1 MSFENNGLPT
11 IVKKS
16 PAPTKESSSRSRSLS
31 RDKKDDKKDVS
42 KSTPAPQPNIVKV
55 PSRSR
60 KIDPRMQQM
69 LERGLEYVSKIE
81 DPEKRNAILERIEKY
96 QNGEYGSRDSDE
108 RKKRYEEYRKKRGK

>member
-1 MSFENNGLPT
+1 M
-11 IVKKS
+11 
-16 PAPTKESSSRSRSLS
+16 SRSLS

-60 KIDPRMQQM
+60 KIDPRMKQM

-81 DPEKRNAILERIEKY
+81 DPEKRNARSKKRAKDPKAGKIEK
-96 QNGEYGSRDSDE
+96 NGIF
-108 RKKRYEEYRKKRGK
+108 